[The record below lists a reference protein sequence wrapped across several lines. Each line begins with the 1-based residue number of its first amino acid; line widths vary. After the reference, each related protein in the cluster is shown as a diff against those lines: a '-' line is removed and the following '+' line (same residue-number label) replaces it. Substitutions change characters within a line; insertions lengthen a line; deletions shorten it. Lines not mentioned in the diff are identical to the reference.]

1 MGSGGSGFMVS
12 FLLVVGAAGWGGNG
26 TPTPSPLP
34 VPGLRAEGSSIVVL
48 TGIWVAKYVDSKQLW
63 VNMSCGCT

>member
-12 FLLVVGAAGWGGNG
+12 FLLVLVVWLGWGGNG

-34 VPGLRAEGSSIVVL
+34 VPGLRSEGFSIVVF
-48 TGIWVAKYVDSKQLW
+48 TGIWVA
-63 VNMSCGCT
+63 NMSIQGS